1 MILADITLKGF
12 RNYKDA
18 HIKLEKNTLIIGAND
33 VGKTNLIW
41 AMRLLLDLVIFMYWK
56 KLTHLSYYYTLQIL
70 LRNVFCL
77 N

>member
-41 AMRLLLDLVIFMYWK
+41 AMRLLLDRS
-56 KLTHLSYYYTLQIL
+56 LSD
-70 LRNVFCL
+70 
-77 N
+77 